1 MQNETLISFYYPKA
15 CQPETTATRFTTTQR
30 PRTPSTTIRDPITLQ
45 MNSEFA
51 MTTPPYILF
60 LSFIYIKNV
69 YSRREGYFGGVWM
82 VW

>member
-1 MQNETLISFYYPKA
+1 MQNETIISFYYPKA
-15 CQPETTATRFTTTQR
+15 CQSETTATRSTTTQR
-30 PRTPSTTIRDPITLQ
+30 PRTPSTTIRAPITIQ

-51 MTTPPYILF
+51 MPTPLIYYF